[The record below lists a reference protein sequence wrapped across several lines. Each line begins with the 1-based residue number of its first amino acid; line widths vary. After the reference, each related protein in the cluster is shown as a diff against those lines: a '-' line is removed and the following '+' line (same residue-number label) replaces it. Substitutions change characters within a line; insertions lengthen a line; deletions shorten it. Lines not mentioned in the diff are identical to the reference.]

1 MADLRIAILDSDSGF
16 VRVLVKRAGD
26 MGWQYRCLE
35 SPPPVEEFVAMR
47 VNALVVDLA
56 LLGPGGWEFL
66 ERVSGALPGM
76 GVIVCTGPTSV
87 SQRVR
92 GLRAGADDWVTK
104 PCHPEEVLAR
114 VEAVI
119 RRRKRSSDRSDVGPL
134 VAGELEIRADQFQAF
149 VGRRSIDLTRR
160 EFELLELLA
169 QAQGK
174 VLQREEIYQAV
185 WGYAMAHGDRSV
197 DVFVRKLRQKLET
210 ASPDWSYIH
219 THFGVGYRFQPERPG
234 GPDAAAAFEE
244 SLGHQS
250 AVPTP
255 AEPPLEESPSDPEVS
270 EGRARALEESAHWT
284 DRRGRSR
291 GGARLCDSEP
301 GRR

>member
-26 MGWQYRCLE
+26 LGWQYRCLE

-66 ERVSGALPGM
+66 ERVCAALPGM

-114 VEAVI
+114 VEAVV
-119 RRRKRSSDRSDVGPL
+119 RRRKRSADRSDVGPL

-149 VGRRSIDLTRR
+149 VGGRSIDLTRR

-197 DVFVRKLRQKLET
+197 DVFVRKLRQKLEK

-234 GPDAAAAFEE
+234 GPDEAAAFEA
-244 SLGHQS
+244 SLGQQT
-250 AVPTP
+250 ARPV
-255 AEPPLEESPSDPEVS
+255 ADPPLEDLPPDPEP
-270 EGRARALEESAHWT
+270 GQGLARALVA
-284 DRRGRSR
+284 D
-291 GGARLCDSEP
+291 
-301 GRR
+301 